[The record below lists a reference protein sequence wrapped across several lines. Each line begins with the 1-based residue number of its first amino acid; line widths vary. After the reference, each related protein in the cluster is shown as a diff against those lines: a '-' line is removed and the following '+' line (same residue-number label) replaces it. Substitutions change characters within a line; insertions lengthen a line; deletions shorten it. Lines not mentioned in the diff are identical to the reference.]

1 MAKNNMMSTTLII
14 VADSGLLKAYRIS
27 QKSLAHK
34 RKAELV
40 KSVYYEQ
47 AHRKLGEIV
56 SDQAG
61 RFRGGGKITN
71 AGATTGEEHN
81 LLQDL
86 QKKVIKHLTA
96 DIESVVK
103 LYAADAYHLALSVK
117 LYKPVLEAMR
127 KDFRAKFKK
136 TVNADL
142 TKETVAKLRERFKV

>member
-1 MAKNNMMSTTLII
+1 MMSTTLII

-27 QKSLAHK
+27 EKSLIHK

-40 KSVYYEQ
+40 KSIYYED
-47 AHRKLGEIV
+47 AHRKLSEIV
-56 SDQAG
+56 TDRSG
-61 RFRGGGKITN
+61 RFRGSGKKTDQ
-71 AGATTGEEHN
+71 ARASGEEHN

-86 QKKVIKHLTA
+86 QKKVIKHLAT
-96 DIESVVK
+96 DIESVIK

-117 LYKPVLEAMR
+117 LYRPVLAALR
-127 KDFRAKFKK
+127 KDVRAKVKK

>member
-1 MAKNNMMSTTLII
+1 MSTTLII

-27 QKSLAHK
+27 QKSLTHK

-40 KSVYYEQ
+40 KSIVYEQ
-47 AHRKLGEIV
+47 AHKRLGEIV

-61 RFRGGGKITN
+61 RFRGSGQVAYKGG
-71 AGATTGEEHN
+71 ATGEEHN
-81 LLQDL
+81 LVQDL
-86 QKKVIKHLTA
+86 QKKVIKHLAT

-103 LYAADAYHLALSVK
+103 LYAADAYHIALSVK
-117 LYKPVLEAMR
+117 LYKPVLAALK
-127 KDFRAKFKK
+127 KDLRTKFKK